1 MKKSMQKE
9 CAVANPP
16 GTPSPILS
24 RKTKDLAAWDNAD
37 PYKKVLSP
45 SDPIKQRTPYSALSS
60 QQNQEIVSPPCL
72 CSLCQIEPDLL
83 DTFAKF
89 ISGVNRRG

>member
-16 GTPSPILS
+16 GTPSPTLS

-37 PYKKVLSP
+37 PYKKKYLVRV
-45 SDPIKQRTPYSALSS
+45 IR
-60 QQNQEIVSPPCL
+60 
-72 CSLCQIEPDLL
+72 
-83 DTFAKF
+83 
-89 ISGVNRRG
+89 